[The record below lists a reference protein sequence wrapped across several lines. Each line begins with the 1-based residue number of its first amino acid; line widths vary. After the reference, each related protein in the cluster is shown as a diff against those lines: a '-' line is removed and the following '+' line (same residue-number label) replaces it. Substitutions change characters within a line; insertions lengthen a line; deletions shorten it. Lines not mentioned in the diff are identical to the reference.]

1 MSRSAR
7 RPGRL
12 FGLRWH
18 LVGLVA
24 VSLLPGILFAAALV
38 GRSARETR
46 AAVEAELLQR
56 ARVHAAGID
65 REITA
70 SVRAL
75 DTLAHSETLARGDLE
90 AFRREALRVVEAR
103 PDWLAIL
110 VFTTAGERV
119 VDTRELAPGGKTLD
133 PVALAAV
140 VQDARPS
147 VGNVVRTRDGKSW
160 AFPIRAPVTVRG
172 TVHWV
177 LAAAVSADEIGRALA
192 MGGPGGVEWTRAVI
206 DRAGTIVARTRSQ
219 GDFVGRPATERFVA
233 QTRAASEGLYRD
245 TTAEG
250 IEAVVG
256 YAQAPLSGWTASVV
270 APAKLID
277 APALGVQRGLAGAGL
292 ALLALSAAAAFIL
305 ARRLSDSIGAAARA
319 TEALARG
326 SRGAVPPNG
335 IEELARLGEAL
346 RRSARLLEDRR
357 RDLERTAAR
366 AAAARAQAEAA
377 SRAKDEFLAMLG
389 HELRNPLSP
398 IVTALRLLRGRDVWG
413 RELEIVSRQV
423 AHLVRLVDDLLD
435 VSRLT
440 RGTVRLAPERVE
452 LAAAVRQAVEQVSP
466 LLDARRHHVDVSVPA
481 GLAVR
486 ADPDRLAQVLA
497 NLLGNAA
504 RYTPP
509 GGHVWVS
516 AAREPRGVAL
526 EVRDDG
532 QGIAPELLPRIFE
545 LFEQGPRTPERAGGG
560 LGVGLAVVRSLVAL
574 HGGTI
579 EARSAGTGQG
589 STFRVVLPSWS
600 GEEGRTLSTPPP
612 LPHARQRLRV
622 LVVDDNED
630 AATLLAEFLSLA
642 GHDVSVAHD
651 GPGALAAAEASVPE
665 VAVLDIGLPVMDGY
679 ELAARLR
686 AKLGERT
693 PVILGVSGYGQD
705 GDQTRSREAGFRR
718 HFVKPADPRELLA
731 ALDEVAGAEGS
742 TAALS
747 AVH

>member
-1 MSRSAR
+1 MPRSAR

-18 LVGLVA
+18 LLGLVA
-24 VSLLPGILFAAALV
+24 VTLLPVLVFAAVLV
-38 GRSARETR
+38 GRSAREAR
-46 AAVEAELLQR
+46 AAVEGELLQR
-56 ARVHAAGID
+56 ARVHAAAID
-65 REITA
+65 REITG

-75 DTLAHSETLARGDLE
+75 DTLARSETLARGDLD

-103 PDWLAIL
+103 PDWVAIL
-110 VFTTAGERV
+110 LFSTAGERV
-119 VDTRELAPGGKTLD
+119 LDTRELAPGGTTLD

-140 VQDARPS
+140 VRDARPS
-147 VGNVVRTRDGKSW
+147 VGNVVRTRDGKVW
-160 AFPIRAPVTVRG
+160 AFPVRAPVTVRG
-172 TVHWV
+172 AVRWV
-177 LAAAVSADEIGRALA
+177 VAAAVSADEIGRALA
-192 MGGPGGVEWTRAVI
+192 MGGPGDIEWTRAVV
-206 DRAGTIVARTRSQ
+206 DRTGTIVARTRSQ
-219 GDFVGRPATERFVA
+219 GDFVGRPSTEGFLARLGGA
-233 QTRAASEGLYRD
+233 PEGLYRE

-250 IEAVVG
+250 VPAVVG
-256 YAQAPLSGWTASVV
+256 YAQAPLSGWSASVV
-270 APAKLID
+270 APAELID
-277 APALGVQRGLAGAGL
+277 APVRRVQRGLVGAGI
-292 ALLALSAAAAFIL
+292 ALLALSAGAAFFL
-305 ARRLSDSIGAAARA
+305 ARRLSDGIGAAALA

-326 SRGAVPPNG
+326 SRGAVPPKG
-335 IEELARLGEAL
+335 IEELARLGDAL

-357 RDLERTAAR
+357 RDLERSAGR

-452 LAAAVRQAVEQVSP
+452 LRAAVEQAVEQVSP
-466 LLDARRHHVDVSVPA
+466 LLEARRHRVEVSVPE

-486 ADPDRLAQVLA
+486 ADPDRLAQILA

-504 RYTPP
+504 RYTPA

-516 AAREPRGVAL
+516 AGRDPRGVAL

-532 QGIAPELLPRIFE
+532 QGIAPELLPRVFD
-545 LFEQGPRTPERAGGG
+545 LFEQGPRAPDRAPGG
-560 LGVGLAVVRSLVAL
+560 LGVGLAVARSLVAL

-579 EARSAGTGQG
+579 EARSDGAGQG

-600 GEEGRTLSTPPP
+600 GEEERAIATPPP
-612 LPHARQRLRV
+612 LPRARQRLRV

-630 AATLLAEFLSLA
+630 AASLLADFLSLA
-642 GHDVSVAHD
+642 GHEVSVAHD
-651 GPGALAAAEASVPE
+651 GPGALAAAEASAPE

-679 ELAARLR
+679 EVADRLR
-686 AKLGERT
+686 AMLGERA
-693 PVILGVSGYGQD
+693 PAILAVSGYGQE
-705 GDQTRSREAGFRR
+705 GDRARSREAGFRR

-731 ALDEVAGAEGS
+731 ALDEVAGAPAA
-742 TAALS
+742 TALS